1 MTGGDRIRVAVLGS
15 TGSIGESTLRV
26 VERHPDRFQIT
37 ALAANRSVEPLETQA
52 ARHSPARVVVADE
65 EAWERCRDNGT
76 EWVGGRDALLE
87 VVARDDVD
95 VVVNALVGFAGLEPS
110 LRSLEAGKRLALANK
125 ESLVAG
131 GPLVMEALGRGGG
144 ELVPIDSEHSA
155 ILQCLEGRPR
165 GTVERVVL
173 TASGGPF
180 RGWEPERLAR
190 VTPADALQHPTWEMG
205 AKITVDSATLANK
218 ALEVME
224 AHFLYDLDYDRI
236 DAVVH
241 PQSIIHSFVEFVD
254 GSVLAQLGFPTMEL
268 PILYALTYP
277 ERVSDSELRTFD
289 PVRSSPLTFE
299 AVDLDAFPMFDLG
312 VAAGRAGGRAP
323 IGFNAANEVAVAA
336 FLEEGLAF
344 PGMARVVEATLERLG
359 SDPIQS
365 IDDVFEADREARR
378 IAREV
383 TARHA
388 PPGAGSIE

>member
-1 MTGGDRIRVAVLGS
+1 
-15 TGSIGESTLRV
+15 
-26 VERHPDRFQIT
+26 
-37 ALAANRSVEPLETQA
+37 
-52 ARHSPARVVVADE
+52 
-65 EAWERCRDNGT
+65 
-76 EWVGGRDALLE
+76 
-87 VVARDDVD
+87 
-95 VVVNALVGFAGLEPS
+95 
-110 LRSLEAGKRLALANK
+110 
-125 ESLVAG
+125 
-131 GPLVMEALGRGGG
+131 
-144 ELVPIDSEHSA
+144 
-155 ILQCLEGRPR
+155 
-165 GTVERVVL
+165 
-173 TASGGPF
+173 
-180 RGWEPERLAR
+180 
-190 VTPADALQHPTWEMG
+190 
-205 AKITVDSATLANK
+205 
-218 ALEVME
+218 
-224 AHFLYDLDYDRI
+224 
-236 DAVVH
+236 
-241 PQSIIHSFVEFVD
+241 VEFVD